1 MDNKCIASGWPLRQ
15 TGRHPQIA
23 LFGDFR
29 ALYIQQAE
37 IMLTPCSI
45 KKNGY
50 EPKILSLEQ
59 RLAADVMIASF
70 QNGNL
75 KIMSQQKMLIAE
87 N

>member
-1 MDNKCIASGWPLRQ
+1 MN
-15 TGRHPQIA
+15 
-23 LFGDFR
+23 
-29 ALYIQQAE
+29 QQAE

-70 QNGNL
+70 QSGNL
-75 KIMSQQKMLIAE
+75 KIMNQLPFLDCGQQRFSTDSIFCGGNHDEKLKNHE
-87 N
+87 K

>member
-1 MDNKCIASGWPLRQ
+1 MN
-15 TGRHPQIA
+15 
-23 LFGDFR
+23 
-29 ALYIQQAE
+29 QQAE

-70 QNGNL
+70 QSGNL
-75 KIMSQQKMLIAE
+75 KIMSQPFLDCGQQRFSTDSIFCGGNHDEKLKNHE
-87 N
+87 K